1 MKKITTFLGA
11 AALLAATLVPAFA
24 AGSNCGNSTTG
35 PYSNNTCTIN
45 NSSNVT
51 VNNVNDAQIV
61 NTVRSVSNTGGNSAS
76 YNTLGGAIS
85 TGNASSNVTVSSVAN
100 INTTNVTAGFA
111 GGSNSGVNEITGPYS
126 DNDAYINNDYRVNTY
141 NSNTATVNNS
151 VNSTADSGNNNADYN
166 TGPASVRTGNT
177 VLGLLVANH
186 VNDSFTAVSL
196 GGSGSTS
203 NNTVG
208 NSTTGPYSL
217 TNDAVVNNTADVNI
231 NNVNDLRVDN
241 RVLTDSNS
249 GRNSTSYNTLGGEI
263 LTGNATS
270 DVGVNTEGNIN
281 TTAVS
286 MALGSFT
293 NDGSN
298 GVTGP
303 YSNNSSYVNNARNV
317 LIDNWNNKCQSH
329 NADARFGTPGAVPV
343 PCDVNDLGIINDV
356 NDSVDAG
363 NNNGDYNTGGGVVTA
378 GWSSLVESI
387 LSHLNDVLN
396 QVQI

>member
-24 AGSNCGNSTTG
+24 AGSNCGNNTTG
-35 PYSNNTCTIN
+35 PYSNNTCTVN

-61 NTVRSVSNTGGNSAS
+61 NTVRTVSNTGGNSAS
-76 YNTLGGAIS
+76 YNTLGGAIT

-111 GGSNSGVNEITGPYS
+111 GGSNSGMNEITGPES
-126 DNDAYINNDYRVNTY
+126 NNNAYINNDYRVNTY

-151 VNSTADSGNNNADYN
+151 VNSTSDSGNNNADYN

-177 VLGLLVANH
+177 ALSLSVANH

-208 NSTTGPYSL
+208 NNTTGPYSN
-217 TNDAVVNNTADVNI
+217 NDAVVNNTADVNI

-249 GRNSTSYNTLGGEI
+249 GRNSASYNTLGGDI
-263 LTGNATS
+263 TTGNATS

-286 MALGSFT
+286 MALGSFN

-298 GVTGP
+298 DVTGP
-303 YSNNSSYVNNARNV
+303 ESNNSSYVNNARNV

-329 NADARFGTPGAVPV
+329 NANDRFGSD
-343 PCDVNDLGIINDV
+343 CDVNDLGIVNDV
-356 NDSVDAG
+356 DSSVDSG

-378 GWSSLVESI
+378 GWTSLVESI

>member
-24 AGSNCGNSTTG
+24 AGNNCGNSTTG
-35 PYSNNTCTIN
+35 PFSNNTCTVN

-61 NTVRSVSNTGGNSAS
+61 NNVRTVSSTGGNSAS

-100 INTTNVTAGFA
+100 VNTTNVTAGFA
-111 GGSNSGVNEITGPYS
+111 GGSNSGMNEITGPYS
-126 DNDAYINNDYRVNTY
+126 DNSAYINNDYRVNTY

-177 VLGLLVANH
+177 ALGLSVANH

-196 GGSGSTS
+196 GGSGSTN

-208 NSTTGPYSL
+208 NSTTGPFS

-249 GRNSTSYNTLGGEI
+249 GKNSASYNTLGGEI

-270 DVGVNTEGNIN
+270 NVGVNTEGNIN

-298 GVTGP
+298 DVTGP

-317 LIDNWNNKCQSH
+317 LIDNWNNKCRSH
-329 NADARFGTPGAVPV
+329 NADDRFGNNRD
-343 PCDVNDLGIINDV
+343 CDVNDLGIINDV

-363 NNNGDYNTGGGVVTA
+363 NNNGDYNTGGGIVTA
-378 GWSSLVESI
+378 GWSSLVESV

>member
-1 MKKITTFLGA
+1 MKKIATFLGA
-11 AALLAATLVPAFA
+11 AALLAATLVPAVA
-24 AGSNCGNSTTG
+24 AGSNCANSTTG

-85 TGNASSNVTVSSVAN
+85 TGNASSNVTVSSIAN

-111 GGSNSGVNEITGPYS
+111 GGSNSGMNEITGPYS
-126 DNDAYINNDYRVNTY
+126 NNSAYVNNDYRVNTY
-141 NSNTATVNNS
+141 NSNTATVNND
-151 VNSTADSGNNNADYN
+151 VNVTSDSGDNNADYN

-177 VLGLLVANH
+177 ALGLLVDTH
-186 VNDSFTAVSL
+186 VNDSFTVVSL

-249 GRNSTSYNTLGGEI
+249 GRNTANYNTLGGDI
-263 LTGNATS
+263 TTGNATS

-286 MALGSFT
+286 MALGSFN

-298 GVTGP
+298 EVTGP
-303 YSNNSSYVNNARNV
+303 NSNNSSYVNNARNV

-329 NADARFGTPGAVPV
+329 NADDRFGPD
-343 PCDVNDLGIINDV
+343 CDVNDLGIFNDV
-356 NDSVDAG
+356 QDTVDSG
-363 NNNGDYNTGGGVVTA
+363 SNHGDYNTGGAVVTD

-387 LSHLNDVLN
+387 LNHLNDVLN